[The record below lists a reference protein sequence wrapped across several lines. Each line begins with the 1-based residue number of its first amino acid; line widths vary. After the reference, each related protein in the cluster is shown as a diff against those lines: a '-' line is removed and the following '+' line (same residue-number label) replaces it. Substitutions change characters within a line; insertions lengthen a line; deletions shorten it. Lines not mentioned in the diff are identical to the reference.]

1 MPFLVQIKYPT
12 DSRSPGSGTNNTSS
26 RGGGRAGTDRYGGR
40 GGANQ
45 FGSSGMWMMG
55 VELINCAGLYI
66 Y

>member
-26 RGGGRAGTDRYGGR
+26 RGGGRAGTDRYGGH

-45 FGSSGMWMMG
+45 FGSNDMCVGSSDLRIIKKGG
-55 VELINCAGLYI
+55 
-66 Y
+66 